1 VILAHTDHGGG
12 AAAGESWLAILVLV
26 LAAAYLV
33 LAVGRG
39 REPRGW
45 SRWRT
50 VSFLTGCTLLIL
62 AVTPGLSPFPAGDF
76 RGHMYQHLLIG
87 MYAPLGLVLGAPV
100 TLLLRSLPSRHGRL
114 IGRVLRSRPAHLI
127 ANPFTAL
134 ALNIGGLAVLY
145 LTPLYAATTSSPALH
160 HLVHAHF
167 LAAGYL
173 FAWVIAGPDPAPR
186 RPSVPARLVVLGVAI
201 AGHAVLSQL
210 LYAGA
215 LVQVPVPT
223 AELRGGA
230 DLMYYGGDIAELLLA
245 VALVTTWRPRRH
257 APQAPGSAPAPST
270 AHREGRGWNGHSDR
284 PRRGPRAGARTPQ
297 SRAQRGQVGHLH

>member
-1 VILAHTDHGGG
+1 VILAHADHGGG
-12 AAAGESWLAILVLV
+12 AAAGESWLAMTVF
-26 LAAAYLV
+26 V
-33 LAVGRG
+33 LAVAYVVLAVSRG

-45 SRWRT
+45 STWRT

-62 AVTPGLSPFPAGDF
+62 AVAPGLAPYPDGDF

-100 TLLLRSLPSRHGRL
+100 TLLLRSVPSRHGRL
-114 IGRVLRSRPAHLI
+114 IGRVLRSRPAHLV
-127 ANPFTAL
+127 ANPITAL
-134 ALNIGGLAVLY
+134 VLNLGGLAVLY
-145 LTPLYAATTSSPALH
+145 LTPLYAATTTSSALH

-215 LVQVPVPT
+215 LVHVPVPT

-245 VALVTTWRPRRH
+245 LALVTTWRPRRH
-257 APQAPGSAPAPST
+257 ASRAPGSSPAPT
-270 AHREGRGWNGHSDR
+270 RLDFTRQDIAALDYEIDH
-284 PRRGPRAGARTPQ
+284 A
-297 SRAQRGQVGHLH
+297 